1 MNMKRRV
8 VVTGVGVVSSVG
20 VGKQDF
26 WSNLV
31 GGKSGI
37 SDIETFDTSE
47 YPNHRGGEVKNF
59 NPLDFIEEKDLSY
72 MGRASQ
78 FALAATKLGVEDGR
92 LNLGRDKRVGVI
104 VGTTLADAQS
114 LEQIDKY
121 WLKGGMEEV
130 WDSNIL
136 KYPGYNLSDNI
147 SQYFGLKG
155 GNFVIPTACA
165 AGNYSIGFAYD
176 LIKENR
182 FDVIIAGGADPI
194 ARTNFAGFNRLVAMA
209 PEKCQPFDLNRKG
222 MMVGEGAGI
231 LIIEG
236 LEHAKKRGAEIYS
249 EILGYGL
256 SCDAY
261 NMTIPSQNGI
271 TQVMKRAI
279 KNSGV
284 DQTTVGYI
292 CAHGTG
298 TPANDKTE
306 CAAIKELFGDQA
318 KDVSVSSIKSILGH
332 TMGAA
337 SAIEAISCCLT
348 IKEQIMP
355 PTINMETQDP
365 ECNLDCVPNKS
376 RKKKIKVVMNNS
388 FAFGGNN
395 ASLILSKYYG

>member
-1 MNMKRRV
+1 MCRRIV
-8 VVTGVGVVSSVG
+8 ITGVGIISSIG
-20 VGKQDF
+20 FGKKDF
-26 WSNLV
+26 WKNLV

-47 YPNHRGGEVKNF
+47 YPNHKGGEVKGF
-59 NPLDFIEEKDLSY
+59 DPLKFIDKGDIKY

-78 FALAATKLGVEDGR
+78 FALAATKLGLEDSAIDISNNR
-92 LNLGRDKRVGVI
+92 KIGVI

-121 WLKGGMEEV
+121 WLKDGMGEV
-130 WDSNIL
+130 WNSNIL

-147 SQYFGLKG
+147 SQYFELMG

-165 AGNYSIGFAYD
+165 AGNYSLGFAYD
-176 LIKENR
+176 LIKEKR
-182 FDVIIAGGADPI
+182 FDMMIAGGADPI

-222 MMVGEGAGI
+222 MMVGEGGA
-231 LIIEG
+231 IIVLEE
-236 LEHAKKRGAEIYS
+236 LEHAKARGADIYC
-249 EILGYGL
+249 EVLGYGL

-261 NMTIPSQNGI
+261 NMTIPSPEGI
-271 TQVMKRAI
+271 VQVMERAI

-284 DQTTVGYI
+284 DKTQVDYI

-298 TPANDKTE
+298 TSANDKAE
-306 CAAIKELFGDQA
+306 CAAIKVVFGAHSDSI
-318 KDVSVSSIKSILGH
+318 SVSSIKSILGH

-337 SAIEAISCCLT
+337 SAIEAVACCLA
-348 IKEQIMP
+348 IKEGVLP
-355 PTINMETQDP
+355 PTINFETPDP
-365 ECNLDCVPNKS
+365 ECDLDCIPNSAKE
-376 RKKKIKVVMNNS
+376 KEIDVLLNNS

-395 ASLILSKYYG
+395 ACLVLKNGD